1 MVIELTLTTVL
12 IFVGF
17 IVTVFVLYKLIKFFF
32 RASLI
37 VAASFTF
44 PWIAK
49 YFGLA
54 ITANLETGILFALSG
69 FIVFCIYEFF
79 HFVVQ
84 FFKMVTWPFRRK
96 GGK

>member
-37 VAASFTF
+37 VVASFTF

-84 FFKMVTWPFRRK
+84 FFKMVTWPFRKK
-96 GGK
+96 GSK